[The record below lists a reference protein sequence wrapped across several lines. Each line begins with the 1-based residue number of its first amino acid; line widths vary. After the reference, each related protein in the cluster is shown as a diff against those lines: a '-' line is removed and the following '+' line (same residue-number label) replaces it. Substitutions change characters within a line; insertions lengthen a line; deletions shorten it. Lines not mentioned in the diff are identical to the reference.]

1 MSNKTEDQ
9 WKAYSRI
16 HENYNYMNQ
25 MMIREIELASV
36 HGGVTGNYR
45 EGMWVK
51 FFRGIVPL
59 KYSLAQGVI
68 LIDSEGNISKEVDIA
83 IFDEQYTPYVFQYNS
98 LKFIPI
104 EAVVI
109 AIECKSTSYD
119 RKALLKWCDS
129 IIKLKPNRTG
139 IARVL
144 GGQSI
149 GLTNQTQTRTRPLRI
164 LTTMKPGREEKDQPK
179 LEQQSDTDKDPRE
192 LEEVFDFIINETTI
206 KDSNLEKKEFTVQ
219 VNNKSKSLQ
228 WWSRELNQCNLAV
241 EKDKDCLPLKLHMF
255 DASVIK
261 DHKELN
267 ELQTKLK
274 EKKAQEEKKSR
285 REKKLRRK
293 KMQEEKEEITNL
305 TNKING
311 LAKGHFE
318 ELYPELRFNS
328 NLELENTLEDLEVP
342 GNSLLTLNLQINQL
356 LMLLN
361 NPMLFPHF
369 AYAKAFKE
377 AIEMYDKGERKE
389 KTK

>member
-1 MSNKTEDQ
+1 MSNKTEAQ

-25 MMIREIELASV
+25 MMIREIELASL

-51 FFRGIVPL
+51 FFRGIIPL

-68 LIDSEGNISKEVDIA
+68 LIDSKGNVSKEVDIA

-164 LTTMKPGREEKDQPK
+164 LTTMKPGREEKEQQK
-179 LEQQSDTDKDPRE
+179 LEQQSDRDKDSRK
-192 LEEVFDFIINETTI
+192 LEEVFDFIISETTI
-206 KDSNLEKKEFTVQ
+206 EDSNPGKKEFTVR
-219 VNNKSKSLQ
+219 VNNKRKSLQ

-241 EKDKDCLPLKLHMF
+241 EEGEDCEPLKLHMF

-261 DHKELN
+261 DHPEIHK
-267 ELQTKLK
+267 LQVAL
-274 EKKAQEEKKSR
+274 QEIE
-285 REKKLRRK
+285 E
-293 KMQEEKEEITNL
+293 EEKESL
-305 TNKING
+305 TNEING
-311 LAKGHFE
+311 LAKEYFE
-318 ELYPELRFNS
+318 KFYPELRFNS